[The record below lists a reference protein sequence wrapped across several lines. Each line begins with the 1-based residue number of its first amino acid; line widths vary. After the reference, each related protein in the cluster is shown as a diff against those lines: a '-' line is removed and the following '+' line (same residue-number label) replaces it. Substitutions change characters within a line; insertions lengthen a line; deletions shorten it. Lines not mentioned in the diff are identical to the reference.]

1 VLLLHLAR
9 GTGAVPRCS
18 WSRPEMPGASDGDLI
33 AAAARGVGDAFGML
47 VELYER
53 AVYHLALRTRATSRM
68 PKTRPKKRGSRV
80 SRRGCSPSA
89 TAFGAIGWPNA
100 AG

>member
-1 VLLLHLAR
+1 
-9 GTGAVPRCS
+9 
-18 WSRPEMPGASDGDLI
+18 MPGASDGDLI

-68 PKTRPKKRGSRV
+68 PKTRPKKRGSKHTVSWVRSGRARV